1 MNKRTLLFW
10 LSTVLFCL
18 MMLFSGVVN
27 AMHLDAALEVMRNL
41 GYPDYV
47 LTILGVWKI
56 LGVLALLAPG
66 FPLLKEWA
74 YAGFAFDISGAFFSH
89 LAVGAG
95 LTEAL
100 GPLLFLG
107 MGAASYLLRPES
119 RRIR

>member
-89 LAVGAG
+89 LAVSDG

>member
-1 MNKRTLLFW
+1 
-10 LSTVLFCL
+10 
-18 MMLFSGVVN
+18 
-27 AMHLDAALEVMRNL
+27 MHSDAALEVMRSL

-66 FPLLKEWA
+66 FPILKEWA

-89 LAVGAG
+89 LSVGSR
-95 LTEAL
+95 LPESL
-100 GPLLFLG
+100 GPLVFLG
-107 MGAASYLLRPES
+107 VGAASYLLRPEN

>member
-1 MNKRTLLFW
+1 MNKRTILFW

-18 MMLFSGVVN
+18 MMLYSGVVN
-27 AMHLDAALEVMRNL
+27 VLHRDAALEVMRNL

-100 GPLLFLG
+100 GPLLFLCV
-107 MGAASYLLRPES
+107 GAASYLLRPES